1 MSTTVFALPTNP
13 TVTITP
19 NPVCFEE
26 NFTVTLA
33 TTQAGVSYEVR
44 KGGVSLSPA
53 VTVLGDG
60 SGKTLT
66 INSAY
71 LMPTITSN
79 PSTSSNVTVDVAAT
93 LVQNGTHVRPIP
105 AGGCLQSY
113 GSTAVTVYE
122 KPVASITSNATAC
135 GGTSTI
141 FQPGN
146 VTPAPNQFFDWVLT
160 TTPPAGTTPTFA
172 NRTVNNTVNPFTVAW
187 GDYAVSCNPVAGSP
201 ETQTQTVR
209 LIAENA
215 NGCLDT
221 TTRSITLYPTPFDAF
236 VQGDATACVYGGYEE
251 HIKTY
256 SLKRTLGA
264 SCTFPTGTTYAWSM
278 STGTVSGTIRS
289 GQGTTDIIGE
299 WNTTGGSGT
308 GTVTC
313 TVTLP
318 ASWGGCASTKSTNVT
333 VYPLPTPAIVGPT
346 DVCQNGTG
354 SPTSTSNY
362 SSTLYTGDTYKWD
375 VVGGTITTPGG
386 ATGAGT
392 VASPSTVTAL
402 NQNTITVTWGSA
414 PSNSATVTLT
424 ETTPAGCVARN
435 TITVN
440 IRATPTPVISGPT
453 TMCDNAVATFSTAN
467 NAPNNTYNWTIA
479 GNGTITAGANT
490 ASATVLAGA
499 LAGGNFTIT
508 VTETVSAT
516 TCSKTVSQVVSLAAT
531 PVPTITRVTAGGTV
545 GGACVNQTI
554 TYGNSDAT
562 TGTFGY
568 LWTVSGNG
576 AISGANNGA
585 TVAINWTTT
594 GTGTVTLS
602 KWHAATQCTT
612 TVAQNVTVV
621 NPPAPAITGATN
633 VCGNSTQTYSTTNN
647 AGNTYSWSLGNAT
660 ILSGSGTSALTV
672 MWNNPAPGAT
682 NSTTITVV
690 ETNTA
695 SGCSN
700 SASVVVT
707 TRYQPIAQTIA
718 GATQACTYDAVNN
731 PANYTYSV
739 ANNAGAAYNWTIAG
753 GTLQS
758 GQATNSVAV
767 RWTNVGTQ
775 SISVTESDASAL
787 CSVTSTLNVA
797 VTAQPVPVISGDLTV
812 CATDTEVYS
821 TPVASGSTYS
831 WAVSGT
837 AADRTI
843 VSGSNANA
851 VTVQWLTAGTRTL
864 TVTETAGLCSATANA
879 TVTVN
884 ATPTQTAINGLAT
897 VCNGSTQNYNVTNVG
912 GQNYTWTVTGGTI
925 VSGAGTS
932 AINVQW
938 TTVGTQTVAVT
949 ITTAGTSC
957 STSLTRNVAVEDQPA
972 PAITGTSPVC
982 TGTTTS
988 YSTPAVAGHTYQ
1000 WTLSGGGTAVSGST
1014 SNSFDV
1020 AWSTAGTHTV
1030 TVTQRNASANCQ
1042 ATATMNVVVNQTP
1055 TQTAIN
1061 GPAVVCNGSTQ
1072 NYNVTSIAGQTYNW
1086 TVTGGT
1092 ITTGAGTNAISV
1104 QWTTLGNQTVN
1115 VTVGTAGTS
1124 CAVSLTRNVTVEEQ
1138 PNPYVAGPTVVCT
1151 GETAEYS
1158 TDDNFQHSYVWTLS
1172 GGGTIVSNPASSTI
1186 NVAWATAGTWTLSVT
1201 QTNASGNCSRTQSAT
1216 VTVRQTPTATAITR
1230 VTPGGNLN
1238 QACQGQQITYSTPAN
1253 AASTFLWTVAGGT
1266 VVGSATSNQVVVNWQ
1281 TQGNGTISVTE
1292 TTTGTTCATTVA
1304 ANVAVG
1310 YQPTPAIDGARV
1322 VCIDKTHTYA
1332 TLTVPGSTYNWSITP
1347 TNVFQTVA
1355 GYPAASEIT
1364 VRWIQ
1369 PGLHT
1374 MTVTETAL
1382 GGFCVGVQT
1391 INVRVNPIPTPA
1403 ITSATGYGSPN
1414 TRRPGVVCNGSTHN
1428 YSVTATP
1435 DNVFQW
1441 AVTGGTI
1448 LSGQNTN
1455 AITVQWGTTGTGTI
1469 ACTETV
1475 PGSDCITTD
1484 LDQIDIRRTPTPAI
1498 TGEVN
1503 PCGNATFDYTTPLVT
1518 GNTYTWSSIGG
1529 TGVQTAPNTFRV
1541 TWTAPVWPNTTA
1553 ASVTVREDVAD
1564 VLPAGSCFATTTL
1577 NVTIR
1582 PIPPVP
1588 TITGPSVVCATN
1600 LNTTPA
1606 TVNTASYTSSIPTIT
1621 GASGS
1626 LTPTW
1631 SVTGGTIVS
1640 GQGTLTANVQWTNTG
1655 STPVTGTVS
1664 VLHTSSFG
1672 CVATGTLSV
1681 TVNPLPTPSIVGASS
1696 ACQNTV
1702 ENYSTVGVPGN
1713 AYVWSLTGGNIIR
1726 SGQGTPNVAVEW
1738 TLPGVATITVSE
1750 TNGFG
1755 CTVLNQRQVTV
1766 NALPQ
1771 AALTVSGPTTFCQG
1785 GDVTI
1790 SAPLGFSNYVW
1801 NTGETARSIVV
1812 RTTGNYWCVVTD
1824 ANGCSNRSDTVRVN
1838 VFPSAL
1844 PIVTISGPLTFC
1856 EGGSVTLTAP
1866 AGFSGYLWSNGATTQ
1881 TITVTESGSY
1891 TVSVADGNGC
1901 TGTSTE
1907 VDVTVYAKP
1916 TPKLTVVGGPFCA
1929 GDSALVSAPAGYV
1942 SYSWVSQNGL
1952 SYGTGRNIVAK
1963 ASDVIYCQVVD
1974 VNGCTGVSDTVNL
1987 VFTRVQTPVVTLNG
2001 PATFCEGGAVTLTA
2015 PEGYAS
2021 YVWSNG
2027 TVGRTITVDRAGEYY
2042 VTVATQTCPAVS
2054 AKTSITVNNLPAVPS
2069 IQRMGDVLTANSTV
2083 ATAYQW
2089 IRNGADMPG
2098 ASNKAL
2104 TVNLPGSYRVRITD
2118 ANGCENTSEA
2128 FDVILTDVNDDVV
2141 AGHQAALRVSPN
2153 PTNGRFTI
2161 ETTVN
2166 EAGPVRIELVNALG
2180 ELVMTLNEAS
2190 VAGNFRAAVDMGTLS
2205 AGAYNVVVTAG
2216 NQRWVARMVRQ

>member
-1 MSTTVFALPTNP
+1 
-13 TVTITP
+13 
-19 NPVCFEE
+19 
-26 NFTVTLA
+26 
-33 TTQAGVSYEVR
+33 
-44 KGGVSLSPA
+44 
-53 VTVLGDG
+53 
-60 SGKTLT
+60 
-66 INSAY
+66 
-71 LMPTITSN
+71 
-79 PSTSSNVTVDVAAT
+79 
-93 LVQNGTHVRPIP
+93 
-105 AGGCLQSY
+105 
-113 GSTAVTVYE
+113 
-122 KPVASITSNATAC
+122 
-135 GGTSTI
+135 
-141 FQPGN
+141 
-146 VTPAPNQFFDWVLT
+146 
-160 TTPPAGTTPTFA
+160 
-172 NRTVNNTVNPFTVAW
+172 
-187 GDYAVSCNPVAGSP
+187 
-201 ETQTQTVR
+201 
-209 LIAENA
+209 
-215 NGCLDT
+215 
-221 TTRSITLYPTPFDAF
+221 
-236 VQGDATACVYGGYEE
+236 
-251 HIKTY
+251 
-256 SLKRTLGA
+256 
-264 SCTFPTGTTYAWSM
+264 
-278 STGTVSGTIRS
+278 
-289 GQGTTDIIGE
+289 
-299 WNTTGGSGT
+299 
-308 GTVTC
+308 
-313 TVTLP
+313 
-318 ASWGGCASTKSTNVT
+318 
-333 VYPLPTPAIVGPT
+333 
-346 DVCQNGTG
+346 
-354 SPTSTSNY
+354 
-362 SSTLYTGDTYKWD
+362 
-375 VVGGTITTPGG
+375 
-386 ATGAGT
+386 
-392 VASPSTVTAL
+392 
-402 NQNTITVTWGSA
+402 
-414 PSNSATVTLT
+414 
-424 ETTPAGCVARN
+424 
-435 TITVN
+435 
-440 IRATPTPVISGPT
+440 
-453 TMCDNAVATFSTAN
+453 
-467 NAPNNTYNWTIA
+467 
-479 GNGTITAGANT
+479 
-490 ASATVLAGA
+490 
-499 LAGGNFTIT
+499 
-508 VTETVSAT
+508 
-516 TCSKTVSQVVSLAAT
+516 
-531 PVPTITRVTAGGTV
+531 
-545 GGACVNQTI
+545 
-554 TYGNSDAT
+554 
-562 TGTFGY
+562 
-568 LWTVSGNG
+568 
-576 AISGANNGA
+576 
-585 TVAINWTTT
+585 
-594 GTGTVTLS
+594 
-602 KWHAATQCTT
+602 
-612 TVAQNVTVV
+612 
-621 NPPAPAITGATN
+621 
-633 VCGNSTQTYSTTNN
+633 
-647 AGNTYSWSLGNAT
+647 
-660 ILSGSGTSALTV
+660 
-672 MWNNPAPGAT
+672 
-682 NSTTITVV
+682 
-690 ETNTA
+690 
-695 SGCSN
+695 
-700 SASVVVT
+700 
-707 TRYQPIAQTIA
+707 
-718 GATQACTYDAVNN
+718 
-731 PANYTYSV
+731 
-739 ANNAGAAYNWTIAG
+739 
-753 GTLQS
+753 
-758 GQATNSVAV
+758 
-767 RWTNVGTQ
+767 
-775 SISVTESDASAL
+775 
-787 CSVTSTLNVA
+787 
-797 VTAQPVPVISGDLTV
+797 
-812 CATDTEVYS
+812 
-821 TPVASGSTYS
+821 
-831 WAVSGT
+831 
-837 AADRTI
+837 
-843 VSGSNANA
+843 
-851 VTVQWLTAGTRTL
+851 
-864 TVTETAGLCSATANA
+864 
-879 TVTVN
+879 
-884 ATPTQTAINGLAT
+884 
-897 VCNGSTQNYNVTNVG
+897 
-912 GQNYTWTVTGGTI
+912 
-925 VSGAGTS
+925 
-932 AINVQW
+932 
-938 TTVGTQTVAVT
+938 
-949 ITTAGTSC
+949 
-957 STSLTRNVAVEDQPA
+957 
-972 PAITGTSPVC
+972 
-982 TGTTTS
+982 
-988 YSTPAVAGHTYQ
+988 
-1000 WTLSGGGTAVSGST
+1000 
-1014 SNSFDV
+1014 
-1020 AWSTAGTHTV
+1020 
-1030 TVTQRNASANCQ
+1030 
-1042 ATATMNVVVNQTP
+1042 MNVVVDQTP

-1086 TVTGGT
+1086 TVTGGS

-1414 TRRPGVVCNGSTHN
+1414 TRRPGVVCNGSTHT
-1428 YSVTATP
+1428 YTVTATP

-1441 AVTGGTI
+1441 AVTGGT
-1448 LSGQNTN
+1448 LLTGQNTN
-1455 AITVQWGTTGTGTI
+1455 TITVQWGAAGVGTV

-1484 LDQIDIRRTPTPAI
+1484 VDQIDIRPTPTPQI

-1631 SVTGGTIVS
+1631 SVTGGTIIS
-1640 GQGTLTANVQWTNTG
+1640 GQGTLTANVQWNNTG

-1771 AALTVSGPTTFCQG
+1771 AALAVSGPTTFCQG

-1907 VDVTVYAKP
+1907 VDVTVYDAP
-1916 TPKLTVVGGPFCA
+1916 TPTLTVVGGPFCA

-2027 TVGRTITVDRAGEYY
+2027 TVGRTITVDRAGEYF

-2054 AKTSITVNNLPAVPS
+2054 ATTSITVNNLPAVPS
-2069 IQRMGDVLTANSTV
+2069 IQRMGDVLTANSVV

>member
-1 MSTTVFALPTNP
+1 M
-13 TVTITP
+13 
-19 NPVCFEE
+19 
-26 NFTVTLA
+26 
-33 TTQAGVSYEVR
+33 
-44 KGGVSLSPA
+44 
-53 VTVLGDG
+53 
-60 SGKTLT
+60 
-66 INSAY
+66 
-71 LMPTITSN
+71 TS
-79 PSTSSNVTVDVAAT
+79 
-93 LVQNGTHVRPIP
+93 
-105 AGGCLQSY
+105 
-113 GSTAVTVYE
+113 
-122 KPVASITSNATAC
+122 
-135 GGTSTI
+135 
-141 FQPGN
+141 
-146 VTPAPNQFFDWVLT
+146 
-160 TTPPAGTTPTFA
+160 
-172 NRTVNNTVNPFTVAW
+172 
-187 GDYAVSCNPVAGSP
+187 VAG
-201 ETQTQTVR
+201 QT
-209 LIAENA
+209 
-215 NGCLDT
+215 
-221 TTRSITLYPTPFDAF
+221 
-236 VQGDATACVYGGYEE
+236 
-251 HIKTY
+251 
-256 SLKRTLGA
+256 
-264 SCTFPTGTTYAWSM
+264 
-278 STGTVSGTIRS
+278 
-289 GQGTTDIIGE
+289 
-299 WNTTGGSGT
+299 
-308 GTVTC
+308 
-313 TVTLP
+313 
-318 ASWGGCASTKSTNVT
+318 
-333 VYPLPTPAIVGPT
+333 
-346 DVCQNGTG
+346 
-354 SPTSTSNY
+354 
-362 SSTLYTGDTYKWD
+362 
-375 VVGGTITTPGG
+375 
-386 ATGAGT
+386 
-392 VASPSTVTAL
+392 
-402 NQNTITVTWGSA
+402 
-414 PSNSATVTLT
+414 
-424 ETTPAGCVARN
+424 
-435 TITVN
+435 
-440 IRATPTPVISGPT
+440 
-453 TMCDNAVATFSTAN
+453 
-467 NAPNNTYNWTIA
+467 
-479 GNGTITAGANT
+479 
-490 ASATVLAGA
+490 
-499 LAGGNFTIT
+499 
-508 VTETVSAT
+508 
-516 TCSKTVSQVVSLAAT
+516 
-531 PVPTITRVTAGGTV
+531 
-545 GGACVNQTI
+545 
-554 TYGNSDAT
+554 
-562 TGTFGY
+562 
-568 LWTVSGNG
+568 
-576 AISGANNGA
+576 
-585 TVAINWTTT
+585 
-594 GTGTVTLS
+594 
-602 KWHAATQCTT
+602 
-612 TVAQNVTVV
+612 
-621 NPPAPAITGATN
+621 
-633 VCGNSTQTYSTTNN
+633 
-647 AGNTYSWSLGNAT
+647 
-660 ILSGSGTSALTV
+660 
-672 MWNNPAPGAT
+672 
-682 NSTTITVV
+682 
-690 ETNTA
+690 
-695 SGCSN
+695 
-700 SASVVVT
+700 
-707 TRYQPIAQTIA
+707 
-718 GATQACTYDAVNN
+718 
-731 PANYTYSV
+731 
-739 ANNAGAAYNWTIAG
+739 
-753 GTLQS
+753 
-758 GQATNSVAV
+758 
-767 RWTNVGTQ
+767 
-775 SISVTESDASAL
+775 
-787 CSVTSTLNVA
+787 
-797 VTAQPVPVISGDLTV
+797 
-812 CATDTEVYS
+812 
-821 TPVASGSTYS
+821 
-831 WAVSGT
+831 
-837 AADRTI
+837 
-843 VSGSNANA
+843 
-851 VTVQWLTAGTRTL
+851 
-864 TVTETAGLCSATANA
+864 
-879 TVTVN
+879 
-884 ATPTQTAINGLAT
+884 
-897 VCNGSTQNYNVTNVG
+897 
-912 GQNYTWTVTGGTI
+912 YTWTVTGGNITT
-925 VSGAGTS
+925 GAGTN
-932 AINVQW
+932 AITVQW
-938 TTVGTQTVAVT
+938 TTLGNQTVNVT
-949 ITTAGTSC
+949 IGTTGTNC
-957 STSLTRNVAVEDQPA
+957 STSLTRNVTVEEQPA
-972 PAITGTSPVC
+972 PTISGATTVC
-982 TGTTTS
+982 TGDVAT
-988 YSTPAVAGHTYQ
+988 YSTPAVAGHTYN
-1000 WTLSGGGTAVSGST
+1000 WTASAGGTIT
-1014 SNSFDV
+1014 SSATGNEITV
-1020 AWSTAGTHTV
+1020 NWATAGAQSVSVTQTNASGNCSRTATTNV
-1030 TVTQRNASANCQ
+1030 TVG
-1042 ATATMNVVVNQTP
+1042 QTP
-1055 TQTAIN
+1055 TQTAIA

-1072 NYNVTSIAGQTYNW
+1072 NYNVTNVAGQTYTW

-1092 ITTGAGTNAISV
+1092 ITTGAGTNAIAV

-1115 VTVGTAGTS
+1115 VTIGTTGTNCS
-1124 CAVSLTRNVTVEEQ
+1124 TSLTRNVSVEEQ
-1138 PNPYVAGPTVVCT
+1138 PNPYVAGQTVVCT
-1151 GETAEYS
+1151 GQTVEYS
-1158 TDDNFQHSYVWTLS
+1158 TDDNFQHSYIWTVN

-1186 NVAWATAGTWTLSVT
+1186 NVEWTTAGSWTLSVT
-1201 QTNASGNCSRTQSAT
+1201 QTNASGNCSRTATATVVVGQTPTQTAIAGAAVVCNGSTQNYNVTNVAGQTYTWTVTGGTITGGAGTNAIAVQWTTLGNQTVNVTIGTNGTNCTSALTRNVTVEEQPAPSITGASPVCTGSTQTYSTAAVAGHTYQWSHTGGGTAASGSTSNSYAVNWTTAGTYTVSVTQRNASGNCTATANMTVVVNQTPTQTAIAGPAVVCNGSAQNYNVTSIAGQSYTWTVTGGTITGGAGTNAIAVQWTTLGNQTVNVTIGTTGTNCSTTLTRNVTVEEQPAPSISGPSTVCTSNSSTYATNAVAGHTYQWSVSGGAT
-1216 VTVRQTPTATAITR
+1216 VTSGTTSNVMSLTWTTAGTYTVSVTQRNASGNCVATATLSVLVRQTPTTTTVTR
-1230 VTPGGNLN
+1230 VTPGGNVN
-1238 QACQGQQITYSTPAN
+1238 QACQGQQITYTTPAN
-1253 AASTFLWTVAGGT
+1253 AASSFLWTINGGT
-1266 VVGSATSNQVVVNWQ
+1266 VIGSATSNQVVVNWQ
-1281 TQGNGTISVTE
+1281 TVGNGSITVTE
-1292 TTTGTTCATTVA
+1292 TTAGTNCSTTRSE
-1304 ANVAVG
+1304 NVAVG
-1310 YQPTPAIDGARV
+1310 YQPTPSIDGSRV
-1322 VCIDKTHTYA
+1322 VCIDKTHDYS
-1332 TLTVPGSTYNWSITP
+1332 TLLVAGSTYNWSITP
-1347 TNVFQTVA
+1347 ANAFQTVA
-1355 GYPAASEIT
+1355 GYPAASAIT

-1403 ITSATGYGSPN
+1403 ITSTTGYGSPA
-1414 TRRPGVVCNGSTHN
+1414 TRRPGVVCNGSTHT
-1428 YSVTATP
+1428 YTVTATP

-1455 AITVQWGTTGTGTI
+1455 TISVQWGATGTGTI

-1484 LDQIDIRRTPTPAI
+1484 LDQIDIRRTPTPQI

-1564 VLPAGSCFATTTL
+1564 VAPAGSCFATTTL

-1588 TITGPSVVCATN
+1588 TITGSTVVCATN

-1606 TVNTASYTSSIPTIT
+1606 TVNTASYTSSIPAIT

-1726 SGQGTPNVAVEW
+1726 SGQGTPNIAVEW
-1738 TLPGVATITVSE
+1738 TLPGVATLTVSE

-1771 AALTVSGPTTFCQG
+1771 AALTVSGQTTFCQG

-1881 TITVTESGSY
+1881 TITATESGSY
-1891 TVSVADGNGC
+1891 TVSVSDGNGC

-1974 VNGCTGVSDTVNL
+1974 VNGCSGVSDTVNL

-2015 PEGYAS
+2015 PEGYSS